1 MVANALPE
9 VKMAKV
15 HIVIAQEC
23 DSGAMYIE
31 GVFSEDKIKEANALK
46 ERIEDEC
53 ELGDILT
60 FEVI

>member
-1 MVANALPE
+1 
-9 VKMAKV
+9 MAKV
-15 HIVIAQEC
+15 HIVVAQEC

-46 ERIEDEC
+46 ERIEDDC